1 MLDRREFL
9 SALAAGAMLASRP
22 LRAQQ
27 SAPPATSMSGDG
39 YLPVRLPPKPGATA
53 RLTALE
59 RDAVERSISCPCPC
73 TLDVFTCRTSM
84 PCGFSPRMHTDVV
97 ALAEGGYTADEI
109 LAAFV
114 ATYGET
120 ARMAPSKQGFNLVG
134 WGAPFA
140 ALGTGAI
147 VVAALVRRWGRR
159 ARAGAVDTTTPTVEA
174 SSDELAR
181 LEAAVRGERE

>member
-1 MLDRREFL
+1 
-9 SALAAGAMLASRP
+9 
-22 LRAQQ
+22 
-27 SAPPATSMSGDG
+27 
-39 YLPVRLPPKPGATA
+39 
-53 RLTALE
+53 
-59 RDAVERSISCPCPC
+59 
-73 TLDVFTCRTSM
+73 M

-147 VVAALVRRWGRR
+147 VIAALVRRWGRR
-159 ARAGAVDTTTPTVEA
+159 ARAVAVDATTPAVEA
-174 SSDELAR
+174 SSDEMAR
-181 LEAAVRGERE
+181 LEAALRDERE